1 MLQTVRT
8 TTGIPSLDQL
18 LEGGFPKGR
27 SFLVT
32 GEPGTGKSIFA
43 LQFVVEGLKRGERCI
58 FVTAD
63 EEPGD
68 VIEQAASIGWDL
80 ERHVENKELAILNAG
95 AYLSALPGANRE
107 RHDGNSEGNFL
118 ESKTAQAYFIE
129 CLRRSIHRRPRPAG
143 APCRFTHANRNLQHQ
158 PDDHSVGA
166 VDL

>member
-1 MLQTVRT
+1 MMLQTART

-43 LQFVVEGLKRGERCI
+43 LQFVVDGLKRGERCI

-68 VIEQAASIGWDL
+68 VIEQAESHQHPSDGTS
-80 ERHVENKELAILNAG
+80 NAT
-95 AYLSALPGANRE
+95 L
-107 RHDGNSEGNFL
+107 
-118 ESKTAQAYFIE
+118 KTKSSQF
-129 CLRRSIHRRPRPAG
+129 
-143 APCRFTHANRNLQHQ
+143 
-158 PDDHSVGA
+158 
-166 VDL
+166 